1 MSKSIYHHTHTA
13 DLRRLGFG
21 DIADA
26 YEASASTSDSL
37 PITND
42 HNVDQALES
51 RINAAAKALA
61 NEDEFPQG
69 STLRPE
75 IERMARRYHRR
86 IWLHHYSA

>member
-1 MSKSIYHHTHTA
+1 MSKSIYHHVHTA

-37 PITND
+37 PITDDCNA
-42 HNVDQALES
+42 DQALEK
-51 RINAAAKALA
+51 RINEAAKALA
-61 NEDEFPQG
+61 DEFPQG

-86 IWLHHYSA
+86 MWTHHYSA